1 MGYFIQPIVTDK
13 AISETALAIQ
23 NREPL
28 IFTRIALGSG
38 RHQTDGGKKNDV
50 AQIVHSLQVTQ
61 SLSTDVA
68 DTIRITA
75 RLDNSRIER
84 EMIVNEIGV
93 FAKRGN
99 HEEFMYM
106 YTWAEQGDVIPPKTS
121 AYVYRDY
128 DFNTT
133 ISKNSQITIQ
143 YNATDLVYATVP
155 ELKETERKLQTN
167 IDDHIG
173 DTARHVSDQERT
185 RWNGKADAT
194 HRHKVADIDGL
205 EEIISNQT
213 TNKANQSDLT
223 GHIQNKNNPHGV
235 TKAQVGLGNVTNVEQ
250 ASKSDF
256 QHHLDNHNNPHSVT
270 KAQIGLEN
278 VTNVEQASKVDFDT
292 HTTNHNNPHNV
303 TKSQVGL
310 GNVANVEQASKVDF
324 DTHAKDTTKHI
335 TQQERT
341 SWNSKA
347 DGRALTDHTGNHNNP
362 HGVTKTQVGL
372 GNVVNVEQASKSE
385 FNSHSQNSTIHVTS
399 VDKNRWNGA
408 QLTKLT
414 EDNGSA
420 KKVNGDWNNV
430 METGMYTGTG
440 LKNSPENRGA
450 PLYVTVTKMDGQ
462 NVMQQA
468 VDNTNTFTAVRTKVN
483 GIWGSWQVFPR
494 LKIKVIPIQFEPGV
508 EVSPLA
514 KPEDNKIYV
523 FENFVMVRI
532 AITGNSFN
540 NAPKKD
546 SFFNTRKLF
555 YLPKELIK
563 GYWYRGRNYEGSLDG
578 SYISMSIND
587 VSYTN
592 QYGANMK
599 MFTPNFEYLTGL
611 CFASQPEKIES
622 NYCNMSSW
630 FIDNRYPY

>member
-28 IFTRIALGSG
+28 VFTRIALGSG
-38 RHQTDGGKKNDV
+38 RHQTDAGKKNDV

-61 SLSTDVA
+61 SMSTDVS

-75 RLDNSRIER
+75 RFDNSRIER

-143 YNATDLVYATVP
+143 YNANNLVYATVS
-155 ELKETERKLQTN
+155 ELKEAERKLQTN
-167 IDDHIG
+167 IDNHIG

-185 RWNGKADAT
+185 RWNGKADSS

-223 GHIQNKNNPHGV
+223 GHIKNQNNPHNV

-278 VTNVEQASKVDFDT
+278 VTNVEQASKQEFDA
-292 HTTNHNNPHNV
+292 HATNHNNPHGV

-310 GNVANVEQASKVDF
+310 GNVDNIKQASYESVEDLKREFQEHEDRLNAIEYMFLQNDF
-324 DTHAKDTTKHI
+324 TAPI
-335 TQQERT
+335 R
-341 SWNSKA
+341 
-347 DGRALTDHTGNHNNP
+347 
-362 HGVTKTQVGL
+362 
-372 GNVVNVEQASKSE
+372 
-385 FNSHSQNSTIHVTS
+385 
-399 VDKNRWNGA
+399 
-408 QLTKLT
+408 T
-414 EDNGSA
+414 EDGTEHILLADENGHMIVA
-420 KKVNGDWNNV
+420 DWKYK
-430 METGMYTGTG
+430 ME
-440 LKNSPENRGA
+440 
-450 PLYVTVTKMDGQ
+450 V
-462 NVMQQA
+462 
-468 VDNTNTFTAVRTKVN
+468 
-483 GIWGSWQVFPR
+483 
-494 LKIKVIPIQFEPGV
+494 
-508 EVSPLA
+508 
-514 KPEDNKIYV
+514 
-523 FENFVMVRI
+523 
-532 AITGNSFN
+532 
-540 NAPKKD
+540 
-546 SFFNTRKLF
+546 
-555 YLPKELIK
+555 
-563 GYWYRGRNYEGSLDG
+563 
-578 SYISMSIND
+578 
-587 VSYTN
+587 
-592 QYGANMK
+592 
-599 MFTPNFEYLTGL
+599 
-611 CFASQPEKIES
+611 
-622 NYCNMSSW
+622 
-630 FIDNRYPY
+630 